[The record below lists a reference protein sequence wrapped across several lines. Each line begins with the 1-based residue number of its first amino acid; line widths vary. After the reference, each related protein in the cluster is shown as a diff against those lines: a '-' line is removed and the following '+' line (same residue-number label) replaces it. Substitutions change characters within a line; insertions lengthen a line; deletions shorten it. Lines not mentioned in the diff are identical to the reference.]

1 MKISRTHQ
9 QSSFAE
15 KRDRRSKLLRRLGV
29 NPEELATQAKIYPLL
44 KQCGIVPARVI
55 EVLRGDDQV
64 EASQSV
70 VASWDALSAP
80 ERSIL
85 GVEVLEVL
93 AISSGLP
100 PRRLWEAYGTA
111 AMLQSREATR
121 AIIADAL
128 PGIMR
133 VTAKDAK
140 RAKGFASREHIYK
153 AARVLPIPQGSTTVI
168 NLPGAG
174 DENLDEEDDTG
185 GMLKS
190 ADDFLLRCSRAMSG
204 RVLPAPKTVPEII
217 ETDVDE
223 DDDEGGG

>member
-1 MKISRTHQ
+1 M
-9 QSSFAE
+9 
-15 KRDRRSKLLRRLGV
+15 
-29 NPEELATQAKIYPLL
+29 
-44 KQCGIVPARVI
+44 
-55 EVLRGDDQV
+55 
-64 EASQSV
+64 
-70 VASWDALSAP
+70 ASWDALSAA
-80 ERSIL
+80 ERSLL

-140 RAKGFASREHIYK
+140 RSKGFASREHIYK

-168 NLPGAG
+168 NMPG
-174 DENLDEEDDTG
+174 LVT
-185 GMLKS
+185 K
-190 ADDFLLRCSRAMSG
+190 
-204 RVLPAPKTVPEII
+204 I
-217 ETDVDE
+217 
-223 DDDEGGG
+223 